1 MYILDLPPTHPWT
14 PTQAWQLITL
24 LAHTPS
30 LRYNELLQHDLLKTS
45 PDSTLQSLETAEL
58 ISIVSINGR
67 PSAIKP
73 GKPVYKAAFEK
84 LVADEALAARMDLE
98 VLAQLIGVE
107 SRTIEK
113 CEAELGLLG
122 GFPGRPGEVRPRV
135 EWLLRKLG
143 GSQAKVEGY
152 ERDGVRLKKVL
163 GRVF

>member
-1 MYILDLPPTHPWT
+1 
-14 PTQAWQLITL
+14 
-24 LAHTPS
+24 
-30 LRYNELLQHDLLKTS
+30 
-45 PDSTLQSLETAEL
+45 
-58 ISIVSINGR
+58 
-67 PSAIKP
+67 
-73 GKPVYKAAFEK
+73 
-84 LVADEALAARMDLE
+84 MDLE